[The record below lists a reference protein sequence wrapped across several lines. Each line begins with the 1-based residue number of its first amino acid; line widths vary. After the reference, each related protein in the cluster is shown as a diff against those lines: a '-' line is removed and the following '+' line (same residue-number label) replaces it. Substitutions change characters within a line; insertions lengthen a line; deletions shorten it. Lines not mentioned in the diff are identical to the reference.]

1 MWMLF
6 RSRVPLAIAL
16 TSMGLLGAPEV
27 AVAAKVIAPPGNSS
41 VSQYL
46 EVVPGAGGSV
56 PAGANESHGSVLS
69 AAQRRRLE
77 AAGSS
82 GKALAAFAQRTG
94 VPQAKHAPSGAG
106 AHRLAGAGEHRGSLP
121 RAALASASVR
131 STAGKGGGLGWGL
144 FAALG
149 AILLAGMG
157 SLLIRR
163 RRRA

>member
-1 MWMLF
+1 MRILARFRLF
-6 RSRVPLAIAL
+6 ALLAAMTMALLSVP
-16 TSMGLLGAPEV
+16 
-27 AVAAKVIAPPGNSS
+27 AAAAASKTIAPPGNSG

-56 PAGANESHGSVLS
+56 PLGASGSHGPVLS

-77 AAGSS
+77 ASGSS
-82 GKALAAFAQRTG
+82 GKALVAFAQRTG

-106 AHRLAGAGEHRGSLP
+106 AYRLAGAGEHRGSLP

-149 AILLAGMG
+149 AILLAGVC

-163 RRRA
+163 RPRV